1 MAVVAGATGGI
12 GRAVTAELARL
23 DHLVWAAGRDG
34 TAVKALS
41 EELPRAVPWS
51 FDLTAGP
58 PAVPPGLTEV
68 DVLVH
73 AAGVF
78 ESGGVRETSAERWR
92 RVFDVN
98 LFGVVDL
105 TRALLPALRRA
116 RGRVIVVNST
126 VVRGSPAGRAAYA
139 ASKEALRVFTEA
151 LHQEELDTGVRVTT
165 VYPGRV
171 ATGMQ
176 REVRRR
182 EGGPYEPERYL
193 APEAVGAAV
202 ASILGTP
209 GEAHLTELV
218 LHPACGRQSS

>member
-12 GRAVTAELARL
+12 GRAVVARLARL
-23 DHLVWAAGRDG
+23 GYLVWPTGRDG

-41 EELPRAVPWS
+41 AELPHAVPWP
-51 FDLTAGP
+51 FDLGNGP
-58 PAVPPGLTEV
+58 PVVPPELTEV

-73 AAGVF
+73 AAGLF
-78 ESGGVRETSAERWR
+78 ESGVVDETPADRWR

-116 RGRVIVVNST
+116 RGRVIVINST

-151 LHQEELDTGVRVTT
+151 LHQEELGTGVRVTAL
-165 VYPGRV
+165 YPGRV
-171 ATGMQ
+171 ATAMQ

-193 APEAVGAAV
+193 APETVAAAV
-202 ASILGTP
+202 ASVLGTS

-218 LHPACGRQSS
+218 LHPARGPQSS